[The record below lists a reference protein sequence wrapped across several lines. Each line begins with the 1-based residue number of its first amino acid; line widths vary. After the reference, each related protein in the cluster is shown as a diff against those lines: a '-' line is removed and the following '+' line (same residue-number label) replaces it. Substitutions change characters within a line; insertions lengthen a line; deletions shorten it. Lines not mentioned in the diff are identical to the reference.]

1 MAESGSGQ
9 EKTEEPTGRKLEKSK
24 DDGQIARSRE
34 LNTVMMLLLSGVGF
48 LFLGGQIVEG
58 MIHIMKVSFDIDR
71 SLIFDDKLLAKVF
84 WDTIID
90 ALNYI
95 IPFFFLM
102 VVAAVVSPLLMSG
115 WNFSMKALAPKFN
128 RLDPIKGMGKIFGW
142 KGLVELLK
150 SLGKLIIVASVGYIL
165 FIEKFPEFLV
175 LGEGD
180 LGVNL
185 AHLGTELIWVFILL
199 SSTLIFVALI
209 DVPFQLWEHK
219 RQLKMTLQEVKD
231 ELKDTEGNPELKGK
245 QRGMQ
250 REVSQRRMM
259 EAIPEAD
266 VVVTN
271 PTHFAVALKYNQDS
285 MTAPVVIAIGADIL
299 ALQIRRV
306 AEAHEV
312 PVLETPVLAR
322 ALYYNSELGEE
333 IPAGLYLAV
342 AQVLAYIYQL
352 RQYKIYGG
360 VEPQPMSDP
369 PVPDDLRR
377 D

>member
-9 EKTEEPTGRKLEKSK
+9 EKTEEPTGRKLDESK
-24 DDGQIARSRE
+24 NEGQIARSRE

-48 LFLGGQIVEG
+48 LFLGADIVAG
-58 MIHIMKVSFDIDR
+58 LIDIMKSSFVMDR
-71 SLIFDDKLLAKVF
+71 RLIFDDKLLAKTF
-84 WDTIID
+84 WDTIIE
-90 ALNYI
+90 AINYI
-95 IPFFFLM
+95 VPFFFLM
-102 VVAAVVSPLLMSG
+102 TVAAVVSPLSMSG
-115 WNFSMKALAPKFN
+115 WNFSTKALVPKFN
-128 RLDPIKGMGKIFGW
+128 RMDPIKGISKIFGW

-165 FIEKFPEFLV
+165 FNAKFPEFLV
-175 LGEGD
+175 LGNGD
-180 LGVNL
+180 LGMNL
-185 AHLGTELIWVFILL
+185 SYLGHELIWVFILL
-199 SSTLIFVALI
+199 SSTLILVALI

-231 ELKDTEGNPELKGK
+231 EMKDTEGNPELKGK
-245 QRGMQ
+245 QRGLQ
-250 REVSQRRMM
+250 REMSQRRMM

-271 PTHFAVALKYNQDS
+271 PTHFAVALKYDQDA
-285 MTAPVVIAIGADIL
+285 MGAPIVVAIGADIL

-306 AEAHEV
+306 ADSHEI

-322 ALYYNSELGEE
+322 ALYYNSVLGEE

-352 RQYKIYGG
+352 RQYNVYGG
-360 VEPQPMSDP
+360 VEPQPISDL